1 MDYLLGRTR
10 PLSGRGSVIV
20 VRPRHPSDSAIG
32 SRPSTVKEDK
42 KRPSSLNFSTI
53 PNRANLA
60 EEEDTAIE
68 TPSARSIAITEGKDG
83 VEIHLPD
90 EDTYYY
96 YLENTHIH
104 GIHHIFEK
112 NPTIRFIWITVLIVF
127 AFLACYQIFNQFLM
141 YTTTPVSTNIEA
153 EYPAQINLPTIAI
166 CNTNQFRLTYLTGAR
181 VQNRRPKNR
190 TLEIKGINDSSTNVF
205 DKALLNTWDMD
216 AVKFLRNAAHWK
228 SRMIMSCIYPNGTR
242 CRITDFKAVWT
253 LTGLCWAI
261 NTDPMNPVMVT
272 GAGASHAL
280 KLLLNV
286 ERYERIESCTPKFRT
301 TSLPGLKILIYNQT
315 DIPTSAMDG
324 VNVPPG
330 YTMDIPFRMQ
340 HRQKLP
346 GINCIE
352 EEEKV
357 NREKIEH
364 SQDARTC
371 KIRKYLDE
379 IERQCACSMKRA
391 YDPNPKENL
400 TFCTV
405 MDYFECVVP
414 VLKWGYDGG
423 FSSDQCMANCNEI
436 DYIAWQDMNEL
447 PNNIF
452 PKLIDFE
459 DEEDESDVDEEEN
472 IDDELYME
480 ELGRSEH
487 FRCEDNQILEDHQV
501 NRIKREAH
509 RAYEK
514 QARYQEDIL
523 LRTKR
528 LITRMTQASE
538 KVKSLRW
545 GWRNEDFSGIYE
557 RLSNNTECFGNMSSK
572 HPDIFNSINN
582 KAARGEE
589 KRAKMI
595 VHLLNKQKFV
605 RPESEFRTISD
616 VKHAYGADSVEEI
629 LNQMNFIEEYIHQI
643 HSLYDEDSYTET
655 LTRRLERMDRILQ
668 LMEQYDSGK
677 LQRKAWAEKMQA
689 RNMKHFF
696 EEDFYEGWYN
706 VITKDLDITVG
717 KTVADLEEKMEK
729 LKNLTMNGAG
739 LDAGSLLLFGDTAIN
754 HKKLFSEFLE
764 DILEC
769 SFGEVR
775 NTSMS
780 MASEF
785 KKNMHEL
792 QSAYTNLFKKELP
805 EYLENFEFGPKFIK
819 ENFAAVNVFLH
830 KMNVEHWKQS
840 RTYTIWS
847 LFCDVGG
854 ALGLFLGASLLTIIE
869 IIWLFCRGFSQNK
882 WCGGSKDC
890 DETNNNVEKDTVE
903 EAKEKPKKEKKD
915 KQDKKRKMTKIE
927 EFSEPESVFKLV

>member
-1 MDYLLGRTR
+1 MMTPMDYILGRSR
-10 PLSGRGSVIV
+10 PLSSRGSVIV
-20 VRPRHPSDSAIG
+20 LRPRHPSDSAII
-32 SRPSTVKEDK
+32 SRPGTAKDDK
-42 KRPSSLNFSTI
+42 KRPSSLTFSTV
-53 PNRANLA
+53 PNRPNLA

-90 EDTYYY
+90 EDTHYY

-153 EYPAQINLPTIAI
+153 EYPVQINLPTIAI
-166 CNTNQFRLTYLTGAR
+166 CNNNQFRLTYLTGAR
-181 VQNRRPKNR
+181 VQNRRAKNR
-190 TLEIKGINDSSTNVF
+190 TLEIKGVNDSSTNVF

-261 NTDPMNPVMVT
+261 NADPMNPVMVT
-272 GAGASHAL
+272 GAGPSHAL

-301 TSLPGLKILIYNQT
+301 SSLPGLKILIYNQT
-315 DIPTSAMDG
+315 DIPTSALDG

-340 HRQKLP
+340 HRQKLA
-346 GINCIE
+346 GINCVQE
-352 EEEKV
+352 DEKYHK
-357 NREKIEH
+357 EKIEESH
-364 SQDARTC
+364 DARTC

-405 MDYFECVVP
+405 MDYFDCVVP

-423 FSSDQCMANCNEI
+423 FSSYQCLANCDEI

-447 PNNIF
+447 PN
-452 PKLIDFE
+452 
-459 DEEDESDVDEEEN
+459 
-472 IDDELYME
+472 
-480 ELGRSEH
+480 
-487 FRCEDNQILEDHQV
+487 NQILEDHQV

-528 LITRMTQASE
+528 LMSRMTQASE
-538 KVKSLRW
+538 KIKSLRW
-545 GWRNEDFSGIYE
+545 GWRNEDFSGVYE
-557 RLSNNTECFGNMSSK
+557 RLVNNTSCFGSMSSR

-582 KAARGEE
+582 KAAKGEE

-595 VHLLNKQKFV
+595 VHLLNKKRFLK
-605 RPESEFRTISD
+605 PESEFKTISD
-616 VKHAYGADSVEEI
+616 VKHVYETDSVNEI
-629 LNQMNFIEEYIHQI
+629 LNQLNFIEEYIHQI
-643 HSLYDEDSYTET
+643 YSLYDEDSYTET

-668 LMEQYDSGK
+668 LMGQYDDGK

-717 KTVADLEEKMEK
+717 KTVADLEEKLDK
-729 LKNLTMNGAG
+729 LKDITVNKSG
-739 LDAGSLLLFGDTAIN
+739 LESGSLLLFGDTAQN
-754 HKKLFSEFLE
+754 HTRIFAEFLDE
-764 DILEC
+764 ILEC

-775 NTSMS
+775 NTSIEL
-780 MASEF
+780 ASEF
-785 KKNMHEL
+785 KKYMHEF
-792 QSAYTNLFKKELP
+792 QGAYTNLFKKELP
-805 EYLENFEFGPKFIK
+805 EYLENFEFGPKFVK
-819 ENFAAVNVFLH
+819 ENFAVVNVFLH
-830 KMNVEHWKQS
+830 KMNVEHWKQTQ
-840 RTYTIWS
+840 TYTIWS

-882 WCGGSKDC
+882 WCGGSKEC
-890 DETNNNVEKDTVE
+890 EEKTNTEKDTVE
-903 EAKEKPKKEKKD
+903 VAEKLDRKEK
-915 KQDKKRKMTKIE
+915 
-927 EFSEPESVFKLV
+927 